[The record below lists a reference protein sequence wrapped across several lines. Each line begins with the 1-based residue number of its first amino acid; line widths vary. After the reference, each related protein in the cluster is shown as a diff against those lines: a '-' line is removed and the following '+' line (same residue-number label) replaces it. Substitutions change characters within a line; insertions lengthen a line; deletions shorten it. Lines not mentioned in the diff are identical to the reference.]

1 MPILTRKIYFVRCS
15 YQHSLVEIANQLALG
30 CRFSAL
36 DHLMPK
42 AQHLMPGIY
51 MKIKPLGDRVLI
63 EPLREEKK
71 RGGIILPDTVE
82 KERPEQGRIVSVGPG
97 RVDDDGKKVPMNV
110 KKGDKV
116 LFTKYGPNEIKVD
129 EKEYLIAKEE
139 DILAVIE

>member
-1 MPILTRKIYFVRCS
+1 
-15 YQHSLVEIANQLALG
+15 
-30 CRFSAL
+30 
-36 DHLMPK
+36 MPK
-42 AQHLMPGIY
+42 AQHPILETH

-63 EPLREEKK
+63 EPLHEKK
-71 RGGIILPDTVE
+71 KKGGIILPDTVE
-82 KERPEQGRIVSVGPG
+82 KERPEKGRIVAVGSG
-97 RVDDDGKKVPMNV
+97 RVDDDGKKIPMSV